1 MIVSYYIEADIRLNE
16 EGVAAAN
23 DIMVEYIIFQNGSEV
38 YSGTATPVEYTDGT
52 FIEMPF
58 YAYDDPSSDGMYVSA
73 GSYTAE
79 VYDMDGNLVV
89 TSPTCTITNSVVSEP
104 SGPADIPVSV
114 EEGISPYAY
123 MLEDVY
129 WWTNNSDTLELDLI
143 PADDYYY
150 NDFVYTFMVYDSNNM
165 DEPIYIC
172 DEFRTDSGS
181 YLENYFYASDIGLDE
196 FDPSV
201 VYMMVVVDE
210 AGDIVAYGT
219 SDYDEFESIPQ

>member
-1 MIVSYYIEADIRLNE
+1 MIKSSKERGIFFVLSIFTNWSKPSLYI
-16 EGVAAAN
+16 
-23 DIMVEYIIFQNGSEV
+23 
-38 YSGTATPVEYTDGT
+38 TDR
-52 FIEMPF
+52 
-58 YAYDDPSSDGMYVSA
+58 S
-73 GSYTAE
+73 
-79 VYDMDGNLVV
+79 
-89 TSPTCTITNSVVSEP
+89 NSVVAEP

-129 WWTNNSDTLELDLI
+129 WWTNDSDTLELDLI

-201 VYMMVVVDE
+201 VYVMVVVDE